1 MRSVGW
7 RGTGWNNP
15 KPALGALGLVQ
26 DFVNTRNYLQGG
38 DLLGSVDEAD
48 RRLAERGLLEMGESV
63 GEVGRRILV
72 DFREA
77 LRVSLLAHNGAAEP
91 GTGVEG
97 LNEFAASATLGVQ
110 FGADGRPTLGPV
122 VGNGPAERIVARLLA
137 EVFRAEAEGRWGR
150 LKACRNPAC
159 RWVFYDA
166 SKNGLGRWCNM
177 QLCGARHKMRRYR
190 ERKQSESR

>member
-1 MRSVGW
+1 MRGVGW

-15 KPALGALGLVQ
+15 KPAPGGLGLVQ

-38 DLLGSVDEAD
+38 DLLGSVEEAD
-48 RRLAERGLLEMGESV
+48 RRLAEHGLLESGESV
-63 GEVGRRILV
+63 GESGRLRLV

-77 LRVSLLAHNGAAEP
+77 LRGLLLAHNGAVVP
-91 GTGVEG
+91 GVEG
-97 LNEFAASATLGVQ
+97 LNELVSAVPLGVS
-110 FGADGRPTLGPV
+110 FEANGRPTLGPV
-122 VGNGPAERIVARLLA
+122 AWDGPDEHVVARLLA
-137 EVFRAEAEGRWGR
+137 EVIRAETGGRWER

-159 RWVFYDA
+159 RWVFFDA

-190 ERKQSESR
+190 ERKRLDRR